1 MSNDR
6 DDLAA
11 LLADLRTTLDEL
23 ERTLDADGVGD
34 RDRDRR
40 SARRSSPRGRD
51 VVRFTEEYTIPT
63 VIAILETT
71 VQSLEL
77 LRGVLRLAD
86 PERSLQG
93 SEERFDG
100 VDRRVVEGTERALD
114 DLRRALTGT
123 EEPSDPV
130 ARDVFREARDLT
142 AEIESRLTEAR
153 DAGRDSRSRPRERRS
168 ADDGRSV
175 VIPVDD
181 EGTADGDDA
190 DEAAAHEEGSHTEDS
205 AVEVDVDA
213 ELASIREEVHGET
226 AEGARE
232 ERAAESDS
240 DADESDGQGGDDG
253 TRAGSEERPDGS

>member
-11 LLADLRTTLDEL
+11 LLRDLRTTLDEL
-23 ERTLDADGVGD
+23 ERTLNGEPD
-34 RDRDRR
+34 DRR
-40 SARRSSPRGRD
+40 PARREPPRGSD

-71 VQSLEL
+71 IQSLEL

-86 PERSLQG
+86 PGRSLRDG
-93 SEERFDG
+93 SRDESDRLDA

-123 EEPSDPV
+123 EEPTDPV

-142 AEIESRLTEAR
+142 AEIESRLAEAR
-153 DAGRDSRSRPRERRS
+153 GEGRSARRS
-168 ADDGRSV
+168 TDERRSV

-181 EGTADGDDA
+181 DDGTTEGTENREGAEDTAESDA
-190 DEAAAHEEGSHTEDS
+190 IEID
-205 AVEVDVDA
+205 VEA
-213 ELASIREEVHGET
+213 ELDSIREEV
-226 AEGARE
+226 RE
-232 ERAAESDS
+232 ESAGAESGE
-240 DADESDGQGGDDG
+240 DADGAAGNAGDENESENGDGNENEQ
-253 TRAGSEERPDGS
+253 P